1 LSEGSK
7 LSESHGHKTLRLA
20 LWVLS
25 SIAKSAIPTLSTI
38 SAGASGS
45 TNILRILVTNDDG
58 VMAPGINA
66 AVQALRA
73 LPHSSVVVV
82 APLTNESGTG
92 GRTTSGKL
100 VVSRSHTA
108 SVYPA
113 IAVHGDPADTIRWA
127 ITDHGVT
134 HRPDLVVSG
143 INFGQNI
150 GPSVDG
156 SGTVGAARAAAS
168 VGVPA
173 IAVSQ
178 GIDNG
183 QGPNFAEG
191 ASLLV
196 RWVQARGPAL
206 IDHTFSVHSS
216 VSLNV
221 PTCPGGVHGPILEP
235 VATSANGVNIL
246 QVNCNSTATTFR
258 DDVQAFVNGYAVI
271 SRLGRAS
278 K

>member
-1 LSEGSK
+1 MK
-7 LSESHGHKTLRLA
+7 LSTSHRHKTRRLA
-20 LWVLS
+20 LFMLT
-25 SIAKSAIPTLSTI
+25 SIAVSAIPALSTI
-38 SAGASGS
+38 PAGASRN
-45 TNILRILVTNDDG
+45 TNVLRILVTNDDG
-58 VMAPGINA
+58 VTAPGINA

-73 LPHSSVVVV
+73 VPHSSVVVV

-100 VVSRSHTA
+100 SVSRSQTA
-108 SVYPA
+108 SAYPA
-113 IAVHGDPADTIRWA
+113 IAVHGYPADTIRWA

-168 VGVPA
+168 AGVPA
-173 IAVSQ
+173 IAISQ

-183 QGPNFAEG
+183 QGPNFAEA

-196 RWVQARGPAL
+196 RWVQARRSVL
-206 IDHTFSVHSS
+206 IDHTFPVHSS

-221 PTCPGGVHGPILEP
+221 PTCPGRVHGPIFEP
-235 VATSANGVNIL
+235 IAASANGVNVL
-246 QVNCNSTATTFR
+246 QVNCTSTATGFR
-258 DDVQAFVNGYAVI
+258 DDVRAFVNGYAVI
-271 SRLGRAS
+271 SPLGRAS